1 MTKIP
6 DSLLSITSILMHILI
21 VPVFFLTFVL
31 FYESQW
37 MVDFIGMGGDLL
49 IFNTLMLT
57 AILIVVISGSRIC
70 QTVLRSRLQLSWW
83 QYTLW
88 SLTELIV
95 FICFAALYMALMYGD
110 YGYFPAIGKCTK
122 IAFTTLPYPYI
133 VLALLI
139 AYIRPNETIHEE
151 QLIRFT
157 ESTGKLKLVIAS
169 DVLLYIEAQE
179 NYVKVHY
186 LEGDNVKEYSLRQS
200 MRGIEELMS
209 RHGIVRCQR
218 SFFVNPRHVTVL
230 RKDKEGIIQAE
241 LDVKGS
247 KTVPVSPKYY
257 DQLSNLL

>member
-1 MTKIP
+1 MIKIP
-6 DSLLSITSILMHILI
+6 DSLLSLTAMLIHILV

-31 FYESQW
+31 FYDSQW
-37 MVDFIGMGGDLL
+37 IIEFLDMGRGML

-57 AILIVVISGSRIC
+57 AILIVVMCISRIS
-70 QTVLRSRLQLSWW
+70 QTALRARLQLSWW

-88 SLTELIV
+88 SLAEIIV
-95 FICFAALYMALMYGD
+95 FICFAALYMALIYGD

-122 IAFTTLPYPYI
+122 IIFTILPYPYLL
-133 VLALLI
+133 LALLM
-139 AYIRPNETIHEE
+139 AYVRPDETIHAE

-157 ESTGKLKLVIAS
+157 ESTGKLKLVIAN

-186 LEGDNVKEYSLRQS
+186 LEGENIKEYLLRQS

-241 LDVKGS
+241 LDVNGS